1 MNRTVLVCLLSV
13 VLCHVAWTDLP
24 DDSLRQSPQSMRR
37 ESEEQNVHEGELQTQ
52 NKRSKNDNPNSVG
65 EPSYPGQ
72 RDLEGPQGSAGDK
85 EFSGSLRRDE
95 RDTIAVINAGNTN
108 QKGTSKGG
116 SVFVRWGRSDCPEAS
131 DLLYSGIAAGSRH
144 RGLPGGGANILCLP
158 PDPSFVNPVDG
169 VGGTRAFLFSIE
181 YQLSDYPAWQQNNFH
196 DVPCAVCK
204 ATGRF
209 SHVMIPGKQTCP
221 SSEWTLE
228 YRGYLMAERSLSVHH
243 KSMFVCVDHDP
254 KIVSSSSAAD
264 SQNSGRLALVEGKC
278 STTGGGLPCDTYPDG
293 KEFTC
298 AVCTL

>member
-1 MNRTVLVCLLSV
+1 MPVILTKKERQRVAQSLYAGGAVTAQKLLT
-13 VLCHVAWTDLP
+13 CCTA
-24 DDSLRQSPQSMRR
+24 RGGGGAAGF
-37 ESEEQNVHEGELQTQ
+37 EC
-52 NKRSKNDNPNSVG
+52 NKRECS
-65 EPSYPGQ
+65 
-72 RDLEGPQGSAGDK
+72 
-85 EFSGSLRRDE
+85 
-95 RDTIAVINAGNTN
+95 
-108 QKGTSKGG
+108 
-116 SVFVRWGRSDCPEAS
+116 
-131 DLLYSGIAAGSRH
+131 IAAGSRH

-209 SHVMIPGKQTCP
+209 SHVMIPAKQTCP

-264 SQNSGRLALVEGKC
+264 NQNSGRLALVEGKC